1 MKSST
6 FVFASLLVVAGC
18 SKKGEEGTVQK
29 QPLGGA
35 ATAPPA
41 PPVEAPK
48 PLTGQG
54 LVAKYQACIDQINA
68 GTFDGFKTD
77 CLDGSYTAHEA
88 GKATTPKA
96 DDLVA
101 SFKSMKAGVPD
112 FKLTPQIVLV
122 SGRTILAVELV
133 TGTASGTLKTPMGD
147 VPPSNK
153 KLGALMFHRLTM
165 NDANKVTEEW
175 SYGDDASMMS
185 QLGMPIPGV
194 PPGRAA
200 AEKGIDGAPN
210 VLVAADDAQ
219 EKTNSETID
228 KLVTALD
235 GGKIPDA
242 IALLAPDVVI
252 SDQSNTS
259 DIVGT
264 KAIEGVYKNAFAALT
279 NRKHAFTGSWA
290 VGNYVVRTGTF
301 TATSK
306 GKTFTSDLAQI
317 FVLKDGKVTRNWIFQ
332 NGMQIATQL
341 GLVKVPAA
349 TPPAP
354 ASQLSITSGKSEV
367 VPAPAPP
374 APAPTPAP
382 PAAAAPAAG
391 SAAPAGSAAT
401 K

>member
-1 MKSST
+1 MKTST

-48 PLTGQG
+48 PLTGQA
-54 LVAKYQACIDQINA
+54 LAMKYQACIDQINA
-68 GTFDGFKTD
+68 GKFDEFKAE
-77 CLDGSYTAHEA
+77 CLDGSYVAHEA
-88 GKATTPKA
+88 GKAETSKA

-101 SFKSMKAGVPD
+101 GFKSMKAGVPD
-112 FKLTPQIVLV
+112 FKLAPQIVLV

-133 TGTASGTLKTPMGD
+133 TGTHSATLKTPMGD
-147 VPPSNK
+147 VPATNK
-153 KLGALMFHRLTM
+153 KLGALMFHRLTL

-175 SYGDDASMMS
+175 SYSDEPSMMG
-185 QLGMPIPGV
+185 QLGLPLPGV
-194 PPGRAA
+194 PVGRAA
-200 AEKGIDGAPN
+200 REKGLDGAPV
-210 VLVAADDAQ
+210 VLVATDDAQ
-219 EKTNSETID
+219 EKANHETID
-228 KLVTALD
+228 KLVAALD

-264 KAIEGVYKNAFAALT
+264 KAIEGVYKNAFATLT
-279 NRKHAFTGSWA
+279 NRKHAFTGSWS

-317 FVLKDGKVTRNWIFQ
+317 FVMKDGKVTQNWIFQ

-341 GLVKVPAA
+341 GLVKPPPAPTAPTMAPAMGSAAPA
-349 TPPAP
+349 TGSAAAPLPPAPPPPPAP
-354 ASQLSITSGKSEV
+354 AAGS
-367 VPAPAPP
+367 
-374 APAPTPAP
+374 
-382 PAAAAPAAG
+382 AAG